1 MVDNDSQNIRLIGF
15 FETLQCI
22 VFSIQMT
29 TKKRSNMIYNMY
41 MFPKIF
47 WDPTVS
53 FGNMYVTFHILCTVL
68 NKRNTVVSSFLYF
81 FQSLKAYTFVSLTLV
96 NLPQYLYF
104 TVSYFTLDIRLS
116 QYWWTVSDNSTSQL
130 MAFKSRILNLSFKL
144 YDC

>member
-1 MVDNDSQNIRLIGF
+1 
-15 FETLQCI
+15 
-22 VFSIQMT
+22 
-29 TKKRSNMIYNMY
+29 MIYNMY

-116 QYWWTVSDNSTSQL
+116 QYWWTVSENSTSQL
-130 MAFKSRILNLSFKL
+130 MTFKSRILNLSFKL
-144 YDC
+144 YDCLKYRTASSVCVYIYIFWFAFDL